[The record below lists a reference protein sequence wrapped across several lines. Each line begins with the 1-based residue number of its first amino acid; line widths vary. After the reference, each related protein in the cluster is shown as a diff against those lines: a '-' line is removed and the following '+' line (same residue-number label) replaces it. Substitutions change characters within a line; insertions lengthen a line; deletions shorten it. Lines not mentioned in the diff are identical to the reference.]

1 MSKVRPTQK
10 CANLVDLKQNF
21 AKSVLFGKGLLR
33 YSRERAIQSLF
44 VSTEFEE
51 SETFQGRGH
60 TEVLFAMVD
69 TDGSG
74 SVDCIEL
81 ASMQDSLPFGQH
93 LNFDRLNKADDHSVT
108 IIEWRQVRAQLMEI
122 HFVPAVDELNEFI
135 I

>member
-1 MSKVRPTQK
+1 
-10 CANLVDLKQNF
+10 
-21 AKSVLFGKGLLR
+21 
-33 YSRERAIQSLF
+33 
-44 VSTEFEE
+44 
-51 SETFQGRGH
+51 
-60 TEVLFAMVD
+60 MVD